1 MTYYMF
7 NDILVVTAAQRHGLL
22 AESTPCLTHLQLH
35 GIYRNNFTSYHSLNT
50 LLHPTMLRQASA
62 SQIDLF

>member
-7 NDILVVTAAQRHGLL
+7 NDILVTAAQLHGLL

-35 GIYRNNFTSYHSLNT
+35 GIHRNKFTSYHSLNT